1 MKPQYGTLKRNH
13 YSSNQ
18 YSMDFVDAKTLYEE
32 LGYNLTDLTKQNPNY
47 VNTCA
52 TRMSLALLKSGI
64 NCGGRLKIKKGS
76 LEGRSFEPGAKLL
89 ADKLSSSTLFGKPQI
104 YQPNDFLKS
113 PTNKRGVVFFW
124 KINNYGGGHIDLI
137 EISNAS
143 ALCHSNCFFS
153 CKEVW
158 FWKF

>member
-1 MKPQYGTLKRNH
+1 MKPQYGTLKGNH

-18 YSMDFVDAKTLYEE
+18 HSADFVDAEALYKEI
-32 LGYNLTDLTKQNPNY
+32 GYNHSDLVKQNPGY
-47 VNTCA
+47 INTCA

-64 NCGGRLKIKKGS
+64 SFGGRLKIKSGTF
-76 LEGRSFEPGAKLL
+76 EGKSVEPGAKLL
-89 ADKLSSSTLFGKPQI
+89 ADKLLHIFGRPQI
-104 YQPNDFLKS
+104 YQPNEFLKS

-137 EISNAS
+137 EISNTG

-158 FWKF
+158 FWALH